1 MTQEGSLPGLG
12 LITMSRSNTK
22 LVQSLRDR
30 EADTTKLNKTV
41 LKAGS
46 VFVDPDVFNALDES
60 NQKYEEKMANLLKF
74 TTKSKKT
81 LKVQNHKTEWMDEQ
95 LRLQQLSKKI
105 ELSVGSILDAA
116 TVELPDDEGLQDVM
130 DYMNGYLSARKKNQT
145 ELANQLR
152 NIKEML
158 KESRKRATA
167 PQKAQTTEPS
177 GDNNMAIQSI
187 IAELF
192 IKLRTDQAKV
202 WKYWQKQE
210 AELRTDVQQI
220 AHSLSLGIRND
231 SIVTQDAKL
240 RAEFAKILS
249 MSNTV
254 TESGLKGSDQSAATS
269 GETSLELDLELLMD
283 MWLQKIAVLDKTQEL
298 RVIERET
305 EKANFCVEIG
315 LTPDPNDHF
324 AGWSSE
330 EHDIFVK
337 IYRKAQVTGMQR
349 KLMLD
354 FLKAELPQQPLDS
367 ILTHE
372 EWYRKMKLIGQK
384 YRDSEALYATT
395 RLDLIAQAKANLQEH
410 RAHKLELLERLRE
423 SEMHERHR
431 AEIHARLGELHAQK
445 ESFEAS
451 QYEARRAQEL
461 AAQERLRAQEEALRQ
476 ENLEKKQQVERFK
489 LLREQAE
496 AEAREAAEA
505 QAKAAQEHLRLLIEQ
520 NKPKVERRAQLVS
533 EKEDKRRQKEVS

>member
-1 MTQEGSLPGLG
+1 
-12 LITMSRSNTK
+12 
-22 LVQSLRDR
+22 
-30 EADTTKLNKTV
+30 
-41 LKAGS
+41 
-46 VFVDPDVFNALDES
+46 
-60 NQKYEEKMANLLKF
+60 
-74 TTKSKKT
+74 
-81 LKVQNHKTEWMDEQ
+81 
-95 LRLQQLSKKI
+95 
-105 ELSVGSILDAA
+105 
-116 TVELPDDEGLQDVM
+116 
-130 DYMNGYLSARKKNQT
+130 
-145 ELANQLR
+145 
-152 NIKEML
+152 
-158 KESRKRATA
+158 
-167 PQKAQTTEPS
+167 
-177 GDNNMAIQSI
+177 
-187 IAELF
+187 LF

-210 AELRTDVQQI
+210 TELRTDVQQI

-231 SIVTQDAKL
+231 SIVTQDEKL

-254 TESGLKGSDQSAATS
+254 AESGVKGSDQSVTTS
-269 GETSLELDLELLMD
+269 GGDTSLELDLELLMD

-315 LTPDPNDHF
+315 LNPDPNDHF
-324 AGWSSE
+324 AGWSSAD
-330 EHDIFVK
+330 HDIFVK

-354 FLKAELPQQPLDS
+354 FLKAELPEQPLDA

-372 EWYRKMKLIGQK
+372 EWYRKMKLIAQK
-384 YRDSEALYATT
+384 YRESEALYTTT
-395 RLDLIAQAKANLQEH
+395 RLDLIAQAKTNLQEH

-451 QYEARRAQEL
+451 QYEARRAQEA

-496 AEAREAAEA
+496 AEAREEAEA
-505 QAKAAQEHLRLLIEQ
+505 QAKAAQEHLRMLIEQ
-520 NKPKVERRAQLVS
+520 NKPKVERRAQLVN
-533 EKEDKRRQKEVS
+533 EKEDKRRQKEVRKLT